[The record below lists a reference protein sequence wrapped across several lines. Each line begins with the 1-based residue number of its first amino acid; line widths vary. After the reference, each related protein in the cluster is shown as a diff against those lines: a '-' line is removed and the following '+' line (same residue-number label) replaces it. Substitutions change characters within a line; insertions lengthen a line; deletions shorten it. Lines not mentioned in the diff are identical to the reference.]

1 MFELETLACINILKK
16 RKNNPELQQYYL
28 LAVNLVNST
37 KPFRKTDSTH
47 RVGKFLLE
55 YFRDES
61 KAIEYLEDVS
71 LKTLSRLSNEAQA
84 EIIRN
89 KPLRTTQ
96 LPQLIL
102 GQNDNGADDLWSP
115 SGNSWDN
122 LVFSE
127 LDEPI
132 PEPPKKKRRRNIDD
146 SEEDR
151 VTSLTDWRRGVTET
165 TRNPLGISTT
175 QVLDEFP
182 WYNLRRVEEYPDG
195 QVIIENHF

>member
-1 MFELETLACINILKK
+1 M
-16 RKNNPELQQYYL
+16 
-28 LAVNLVNST
+28 
-37 KPFRKTDSTH
+37 
-47 RVGKFLLE
+47 
-55 YFRDES
+55 
-61 KAIEYLEDVS
+61 
-71 LKTLSRLSNEAQA
+71 
-84 EIIRN
+84 
-89 KPLRTTQ
+89 Q

-127 LDEPI
+127 IDEPI
-132 PEPPKKKRRRNIDD
+132 LEPPKKKHHRNIDD
-146 SEEDR
+146 TEEDR

-165 TRNPLGISTT
+165 THNPLGISTT

-182 WYNLRRVEEYPDG
+182 WYNLRCVEEYPDG